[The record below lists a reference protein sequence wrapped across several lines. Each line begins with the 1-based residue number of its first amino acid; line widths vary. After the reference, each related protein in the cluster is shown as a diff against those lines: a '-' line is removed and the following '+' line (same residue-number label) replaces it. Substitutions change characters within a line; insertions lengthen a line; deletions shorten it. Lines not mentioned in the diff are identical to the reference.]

1 MRNNLKC
8 TSIIIMA
15 LLIIILLAAFYLKN
29 KGIIQFPVFINE
41 ASSLPLLWFKKP
53 LNNLNKDNVIRCTAD
68 VKQCPNGSYVG
79 RVAPSCSFA
88 PCPEDVKY

>member
-1 MRNNLKC
+1 MSSNFKR
-8 TSIIIMA
+8 TSIILIA

-29 KGIIQFPVFINE
+29 KEATQFPIFINE
-41 ASSLPLLWFKKP
+41 ASSPPLLWFKKP
-53 LNNLNKDNVIRCTAD
+53 LNKDNVRCAAD

-88 PCPEDVKY
+88 PCPGGNKY